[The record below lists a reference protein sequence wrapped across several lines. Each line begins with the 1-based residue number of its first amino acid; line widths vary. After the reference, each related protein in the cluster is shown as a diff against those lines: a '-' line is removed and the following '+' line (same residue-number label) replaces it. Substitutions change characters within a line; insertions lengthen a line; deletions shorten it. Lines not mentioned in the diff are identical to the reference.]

1 MHTSAS
7 MIKGTMNTT
16 TNLFVLLIVISFI
29 LPATAIRYAKAA
41 TENLQESNSTGNEQE
56 SSSSAGNEQQE
67 SSSSTENSQ
76 QSNNTGN
83 EQQESNNA
91 GNATS
96 TAVRENATSTAVR
109 ENATSSSGFTQNNAT
124 SSSGFTQNERFR
136 MQQAYKAGYDAGSGG
151 AVDTCSDWYGAIVET
166 KDMIPYCHQGFV
178 AGQHD
183 KETGKTN

>member
-56 SSSSAGNEQQE
+56 SSSSTGNEQQE

-91 GNATS
+91 G
-96 TAVRENATSTAVR
+96 NATSTAVR